1 MKTKIFSRIQIL
13 ALLTLPLALTASA
26 FAQNAPKIKINVNP
40 PGGNI
45 VQTQTSPISVSQ
57 TSLDFGIVEFG
68 SNNSLAKILTVQVKN
83 ISQQKLLLQTRPIGV
98 GNSFFAITKVQNRDL
113 NPGEQT
119 TVDIA
124 CGPHLEQEINETA
137 FLSALVGGQSQQK
150 VAGIKL
156 KCKGIN
162 NFARFNL
169 KMTVTDSSDE
179 FVDIKVPGHPVFSQF
194 KCVTVSDNNGL
205 GSFFGCDL
213 RGIRKGT
220 QITVQSSSPP
230 TFQGF
235 SNPSGSITACTPK
248 GPCSF
253 TLNSDSELTAT
264 FKPLPL
270 AEDRPIEVGVRK
282 TGSGDGLVSVSAQNQ
297 KPLTTEGM
305 TSRDPARKKT
315 FPRGTKLLIQVTPDA
330 KSKITG
336 IKLNGNN
343 AKAELCNDKPTCN
356 LVLDGITGIVATFE
370 PKTRPLPF
378 GK

>member
-13 ALLTLPLALTASA
+13 TLLTLPLALTASA

-45 VQTQTSPISVSQ
+45 AQTQTSPISVSP

-83 ISQQKLLLQTRPIGV
+83 ISQQKLLLQTPPITGSN
-98 GNSFFAITKVQNRDL
+98 GFFGITKVQNRDL

-119 TVDIA
+119 TVDIG
-124 CGPHLEQEINETA
+124 CKPNLEQEIKGTA
-137 FLSALVGGQSQQK
+137 FLSAFVGGQSQQK
-150 VAGIKL
+150 VAEIKL

-169 KMTVTDSSDE
+169 KMAGLSGSSAE
-179 FVDIKVPGHPVFSQF
+179 FVDIKVPEHPVFSQL
-194 KCVTVSDNNGL
+194 KCVVGSDNDA
-205 GSFFGCDL
+205 FFGCDL

-220 QITVQSSSPP
+220 QITVQSSSSP

-235 SNPSGSITACTPK
+235 SNPSGSIAACTPK

-297 KPLTTEGM
+297 EPLTTDGM
-305 TSRDPARKKT
+305 KSGDPARKKT

-343 AKAELCNDKPTCN
+343 TKAKLCDDKPTCN
-356 LVLDGITGIVATFE
+356 LVLDGITGVVATFE
-370 PKTRPLPF
+370 PKRPSPF